1 MKLFV
6 VDMVLSHVQAIV
18 VLLRDVTVDAEEE
31 KVRKPKS
38 WEGQSIVVSD
48 TLDES

>member
-1 MKLFV
+1 MKLIV
-6 VDMVLSHVQAIV
+6 MEMVWSHVLAIV
-18 VLLRDVTVDAEEE
+18 VVLRDVTVDAEEE